1 MKLRRLIYLV
11 TIFAIASLIGNLLQA
26 DGDSRK
32 FSENY
37 PELVCPNIGGAQ
49 TQVSLNTSKRLIRLL
64 PAKSYKFKP
73 AKTKRLLTNQSS
85 VIVDGQGISSMAWI
99 SKSGIWAGGVN
110 CLAPQEVQFFVGGTA
125 DVSSK
130 GKLVL
135 INAGLSQ
142 AIVDVLT
149 YSDSGVLKKTIN
161 ISKNRVATL
170 NLVALAPG
178 SKSVAMQVLAK
189 TGRVTSYLV
198 DERGR
203 GLSALG
209 GDIVN
214 SQSRPEKV
222 LLIPGI
228 ANSQN
233 NKSHLLRI
241 LNSSPASSVITV
253 EVLSKDGRYIPVG
266 LDNRKI
272 AAGKVADISFNFDSK
287 LPSFG
292 LRISSD
298 QPVTASVY
306 SRIGKDFVWSSA
318 VTPEATGTWAIT
330 GLDPVLQLVGS
341 EIKVEVTTLLPGNKQ
356 ITKEIVATDYATY
369 KVPLGALGLRIDRI
383 SSNTAAA
390 LIVTSQSGIGYLPLV
405 NGSVLTR
412 STVPTANIGVLN
424 P

>member
-1 MKLRRLIYLV
+1 
-11 TIFAIASLIGNLLQA
+11 
-26 DGDSRK
+26 
-32 FSENY
+32 
-37 PELVCPNIGGAQ
+37 
-49 TQVSLNTSKRLIRLL
+49 
-64 PAKSYKFKP
+64 
-73 AKTKRLLTNQSS
+73 
-85 VIVDGQGISSMAWI
+85 MAWI

-110 CLAPQEVQFFVGGTA
+110 CLAPQDVQFFVGGTA

-170 NLVALAPG
+170 NLVSLAPG

-228 ANSQN
+228 ANNQN

-306 SRIGKDFVWSSA
+306 SRIGRDFIWSSA

-330 GLDPVLQLVGS
+330 GLDPVLQM
-341 EIKVEVTTLLPGNKQ
+341 EWW
-356 ITKEIVATDYATY
+356 
-369 KVPLGALGLRIDRI
+369 RIYI
-383 SSNTAAA
+383 F
-390 LIVTSQSGIGYLPLV
+390 
-405 NGSVLTR
+405 
-412 STVPTANIGVLN
+412 
-424 P
+424 